1 VYTQRDF
8 FFLTD
13 TIKLVME
20 SHLALSYTYAFRY
33 YLKGENKQSYF
44 DCIVEDLTF
53 ALEVLDPSTPEPKQN
68 MASSFFQGL
77 NRVMSMFSK
86 EKAE

>member
-1 VYTQRDF
+1 
-8 FFLTD
+8 
-13 TIKLVME
+13 ME

-44 DCIVEDLTF
+44 DCIVEDLTQ

-68 MASSFFQGL
+68 LAASIYEGF
-77 NRVMSMFSK
+77 NRMMSMFSK
-86 EKAE
+86 EKPQ